1 MSTEKLTFTVPL
13 LGFVA
18 FSGTGKTTLLK
29 QLIPLLKTRG
39 LCLALIKHTHHT
51 FDIDTPGKD
60 SYELRQAGA
69 EQVMVAS
76 RRRWALMVET
86 PQQTDDPQLEVLLPH
101 LNTDA
106 LDLVL
111 VEGFKHAAI
120 PKIELHRPVLNHPL
134 LFPEDANIIAVAS
147 DTALPVKSHLPVLDL
162 NNPEAIADF
171 IMEFVDSFDS

>member
-13 LGFVA
+13 LGFVG

-29 QLIPLLKTRG
+29 QLIPLLKTQG
-39 LCLALIKHTHHT
+39 MHLALIKHTHHQ
-51 FDIDTPGKD
+51 FDIDIPGKD

-86 PQQTDDPQLEVLLPH
+86 PQQTEDPQLEYLLPH
-101 LNTDA
+101 LNNDT

-111 VEGFKHAAI
+111 IEGFKHAPV
-120 PKIELHRPVLNHPL
+120 PKIELHRADLSHPL
-134 LFPEDANIIAVAS
+134 LFPDDINIIAIAS
-147 DTALPVKSHLPVLDL
+147 DTALSVNTSLPVLDL
-162 NNPEAIADF
+162 NNPAAIADF
-171 IMEFVDSFDS
+171 IMAFVDSYES

>member
-1 MSTEKLTFTVPL
+1 MSTEKRTFTVPL

-29 QLIPLLKTRG
+29 QVIPLLKARG
-39 LCLALIKHTHHT
+39 VRVALIKHTHHQ

-86 PQQTDDPQLEVLLPH
+86 PQQTEDPQLEQLLPH
-101 LNTDA
+101 LHSDV

-111 VEGFKHAAI
+111 IEGFKHAAI
-120 PKIELHRPVLNHPL
+120 PKIELHRPALKHPL
-134 LFPEDANIIAVAS
+134 LFPTDHNIIAIAS
-147 DTALPVKSHLPVLDL
+147 DTALSVKTNLPVLDL
-162 NNPEAIADF
+162 NNPAAIADF
-171 IMEFVDSFDS
+171 IMAFVDSSEL

>member
-1 MSTEKLTFTVPL
+1 MPDKQMTADCPV

-18 FSGTGKTTLLK
+18 YSGSGKTTLLK
-29 QLIPLLKTRG
+29 QLIPILKTRG
-39 LCLALIKHTHHT
+39 LHLALIKHTHHQ

-86 PQQTDDPQLEVLLPH
+86 PDQNDDPRLDVLIEQLD
-101 LNTDA
+101 TST

-120 PKIELHRPVLNHPL
+120 AKIELHRPTLNKPL
-134 LFPEDANIIAVAS
+134 LFPEDTNIVAIAS
-147 DTALPVKSHLPVLDL
+147 DAPLTQQTDLPVLAL

-171 IMEFVDSFDS
+171 VSDFVQRHQS

>member
-1 MSTEKLTFTVPL
+1 MPANHIIANCPL

-29 QLIPLLKTRG
+29 QLIPLLKARG
-39 LCLALIKHTHHT
+39 LQLAVIKHTHHS

-76 RRRWALMVET
+76 SRRWALMVET
-86 PQQTDDPQLEVLLPH
+86 PNQVDDPQLDSLIQH
-101 LNTDA
+101 LDSSA
-106 LDLVL
+106 LDLIL

-120 PKIELHRPVLNHPL
+120 PKIELHRPGLKKPL
-134 LFPEDANIIAVAS
+134 LCPEDSDIIAIAS
-147 DTALPVKSHLPVLDL
+147 DTPLTQQIDLPMLALND
-162 NNPEAIADF
+162 PEAIADF
-171 IMEFVDSFDS
+171 VVDFVHKQQS

>member
-1 MSTEKLTFTVPL
+1 MPANRITASCPV

-29 QLIPLLKTRG
+29 QLIPLLKARG
-39 LCLALIKHTHHT
+39 LQLAVVKHTHHQ

-86 PQQTDDPQLEVLLPH
+86 PNEVEDPQLDTLIQQL
-101 LNTDA
+101 DSAA
-106 LDLVL
+106 LDLIL
-111 VEGFKHAAI
+111 VEGFKHTAI
-120 PKIELHRPVLNHPL
+120 PKIELHRPELQKPL
-134 LFPEDANIIAVAS
+134 LCPGDQDIIAVAS
-147 DTALPVKSHLPVLDL
+147 DAPLGQQINLPVLAL

-171 IMEFVDSFDS
+171 VVGFIQQQPS

>member
-1 MSTEKLTFTVPL
+1 M

-29 QLIPLLKTRG
+29 QLIPILKARG
-39 LCLALIKHTHHT
+39 LHLALIKHTHHQ

-86 PQQTDDPQLEVLLPH
+86 PNQNDDPPLESLIDH
-101 LNTDA
+101 LDTKA
-106 LDLVL
+106 LDLIL
-111 VEGFKHAAI
+111 VEGFKHAAV
-120 PKIELHRPVLNHPL
+120 PKIELHRPILNKPL
-134 LFPEDANIIAVAS
+134 FSYYIY
-147 DTALPVKSHLPVLDL
+147 
-162 NNPEAIADF
+162 
-171 IMEFVDSFDS
+171 

>member
-1 MSTEKLTFTVPL
+1 MPANHITANCPV

-18 FSGTGKTTLLK
+18 SSGTGKTTLLK
-29 QLIPLLKTRG
+29 QLIPLLKARG
-39 LCLALIKHTHHT
+39 LQLALIKHTHHQ

-76 RRRWALMVET
+76 SRRWALMVET
-86 PQQTDDPQLEVLLPH
+86 PNQIDDPQLDSLIQH
-101 LNTDA
+101 LDSSA
-106 LDLVL
+106 LDLIL

-120 PKIELHRPVLNHPL
+120 PKIELHRPVLKKPL
-134 LFPEDANIIAVAS
+134 LCPEDPDIIAIAS
-147 DTALPVKSHLPVLDL
+147 DTPLTQQIDLPVLAL

-171 IMEFVDSFDS
+171 IVDFVHKQQS

>member
-1 MSTEKLTFTVPL
+1 M

-29 QLIPLLKTRG
+29 QIIPLLKARG
-39 LCLALIKHTHHT
+39 LQLAVIKHTHHQ

-69 EQVMVAS
+69 EQLMVAS

-86 PQQTDDPQLEVLLPH
+86 PDQVDDPQLDSLIQH
-101 LNTDA
+101 LDSTG
-106 LDLVL
+106 LDLIL
-111 VEGFKHAAI
+111 VEGFKHEAI
-120 PKIELHRPVLNHPL
+120 PKIELHRPALQKPL
-134 LFPEDANIIAVAS
+134 LCPEDPDIIAVANDAS
-147 DTALPVKSHLPVLDL
+147 LNQQIDLPVLAL

-171 IMEFVDSFDS
+171 VLDFIQHSNSED

>member
-1 MSTEKLTFTVPL
+1 MSTEKLTYTVPL

-29 QLIPLLKTRG
+29 QLIPLLKARG
-39 LCLALIKHTHHT
+39 IRLALIKHTHHQ
-51 FDIDTPGKD
+51 FDIDIPGKD

-86 PQQTDDPQLEVLLPH
+86 PQQTGDPQLAALLPH
-101 LNTDA
+101 LDSNV

-111 VEGFKHAAI
+111 VEGFKHTNI
-120 PKIELHRPVLNHPL
+120 PKIELHRTMLNHPL
-134 LFPEDANIIAVAS
+134 LFHEDANIIAIAS
-147 DTALPVKSHLPVLDL
+147 DSTLPAKTRLPVLDL

-171 IMEFVDSFDS
+171 IMGFVDSFES

>member
-1 MSTEKLTFTVPL
+1 MATNTHPFTLPL

-29 QLIPLLKTRG
+29 QLIPLLKAQG
-39 LCLALIKHTHHT
+39 LRLALIKHTHHT
-51 FDIDTPGKD
+51 FDVDTPGKD

-69 EQVMVAS
+69 EQVIVAS

-86 PQQTDDPQLEVLLPH
+86 PQQTGDPRLEVLLPH
-101 LNTDA
+101 LNSDA

-120 PKIELHRPVLNHPL
+120 PKIELHRPALNHPL
-134 LFPEDANIIAVAS
+134 LFPADTNIIAIAS
-147 DTALPVKSHLPVLDL
+147 DAPLAVKTHLPMLDL
-162 NNPEAIADF
+162 NNPAAIVGF
-171 IMEFVDSFDS
+171 IMEFVDSCKS

>member
-1 MSTEKLTFTVPL
+1 MSTDNHLFNIPL

-39 LCLALIKHTHHT
+39 LRLALIKHTHHT
-51 FDIDTPGKD
+51 FDVDTPGKD

-86 PQQTDDPQLEVLLPH
+86 PLQTEDPRLEILLPH

-120 PKIELHRPVLNHPL
+120 PKIELHRPSLNHPL
-134 LFPEDANIIAVAS
+134 LFPEDTNIIAIAS
-147 DTALPVKSHLPVLDL
+147 DAALSIKTHLPVLDL
-162 NNPEAIADF
+162 NNPAAIAGF
-171 IMEFVDSFDS
+171 IMEYVDSCEA